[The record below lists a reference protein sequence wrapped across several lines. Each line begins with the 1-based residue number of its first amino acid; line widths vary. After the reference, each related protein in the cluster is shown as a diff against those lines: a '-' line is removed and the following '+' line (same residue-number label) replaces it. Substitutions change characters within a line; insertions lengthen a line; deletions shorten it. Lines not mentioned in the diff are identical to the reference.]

1 MIRADGYDV
10 NLFRSLAR
18 SPRQIKSRV
27 ARKALRLLAVLLAC
41 AVLAPGQR
49 AVYELFGVERG
60 LTNLSITAWAQDK
73 RGLIWVGTERG
84 LFHFD
89 GSQFR
94 RYGEEDGLPNELVMG
109 LGTGPDGTLWVSTFG
124 GLVFKRSARFE
135 KPTDAQLS
143 GPLTAQAVAFRAGKA
158 YFATRSGVAYG
169 DWPSGKDGLRVQLLP
184 VPAEKKS
191 KFAKAVAVGPDGEV
205 WWACGLGLC
214 RYAGK
219 ELERFGVAEGVPEDD
234 YYSLLFDRKGRVW
247 ARSRDHLLG
256 RNSAGRFE
264 RQGGPNVGPTRAGYA
279 QISQD
284 SDGRILVGSMKG
296 LAIQDNGGWSLL
308 NANNGLPVSGVAGAW
323 ADREGALWI
332 ALSGAGLARMPG
344 YSEWTSFSQPDGLTG
359 DVVNGLA
366 QSADGHIWVATP
378 AGLSIAS
385 RVGRDWVWRSVRV
398 PGMDVVHNLS
408 QAWDGSLFVTG
419 NSAVVMRLDPS
430 TRRWTSYGRVVGV
443 AYNALL
449 DRKGRV
455 WVSTDRGLFRSQG
468 KSTALERIDGS
479 IPRNEK
485 ATPRVMKFIGAALG
499 RGEDEV
505 WISTYSGLLHYLDGR
520 WRWLTDDEGLR
531 SLALN
536 APAVDPQ
543 GRVWVGHRDVGGAS
557 LVEFKGGGYTVRT
570 VDGAKGL
577 GEELMYTFH
586 FPRAGG
592 TWALTSNGVQVLK
605 DNSWIRLDRSDGLL
619 WDECSQG
626 AFLSAW
632 DGSYWIGTS
641 RGVSRFA
648 PRAELRAT
656 TPPMAQIT
664 EARWG
669 KTLVEPEQGKKL
681 QVDGRTVQIRFAAL
695 GFRHAALN
703 RFRYRVDNRDWV
715 ETTERSL
722 NLEHLAA
729 GPHTVEVKA
738 GNVESGWNE
747 TAEVV
752 EFEVAARWHE
762 LWWVRLL
769 ILFGSLALVMVVW
782 RLRNRRL
789 ESARKA
795 LERAVEVRTDQ
806 LRLEK
811 QKVVEQHAQI
821 GQLLKKAIE
830 ASRLKS
836 EFLANMSHEIRT
848 PMNAILGLMSLTLDS
863 DLDEKQRE
871 QLDGARSAAVS
882 LLGVLTDI
890 LDLSK
895 IEAGRFEI
903 SPAPFDLHAQL
914 SSVHTLFAH
923 EADAKGLQLE
933 VQIGAD
939 VPVWVE
945 GDKDRLRQ
953 VLVNLM
959 SNAVKFTDK
968 GKVTLQARAMPPR
981 GGHQEIS
988 IVVEDT
994 GIGIAGQHREMI
1006 FEGFRQADGSI
1017 TRRFGGTGLGLA
1029 ITKKILNAMGGRIEM
1044 ESELGRGTRFTVVID
1059 MPVVVREAPG
1069 DKPVPQGEPVGE
1081 RLRILVAEDNIL
1093 NQKVAQRVLEKRGHE
1108 VVLATTGLLALDAM
1122 TRQEFDVVVMDLQ
1135 MPEMDG
1141 IEATRR
1147 MRTGS
1152 SRTSGVPVL
1161 GFTASALPEDRDA
1174 CMAAGMNGLVNK
1186 PVEPRLFV
1194 SEVERLGAQSRR
1206 KSGKP
1211 NE

>member
-1 MIRADGYDV
+1 M
-10 NLFRSLAR
+10 
-18 SPRQIKSRV
+18 
-27 ARKALRLLAVLLAC
+27 
-41 AVLAPGQR
+41 
-49 AVYELFGVERG
+49 
-60 LTNLSITAWAQDK
+60 
-73 RGLIWVGTERG
+73 
-84 LFHFD
+84 
-89 GSQFR
+89 
-94 RYGEEDGLPNELVMG
+94 
-109 LGTGPDGTLWVSTFG
+109 
-124 GLVFKRSARFE
+124 
-135 KPTDAQLS
+135 
-143 GPLTAQAVAFRAGKA
+143 
-158 YFATRSGVAYG
+158 
-169 DWPSGKDGLRVQLLP
+169 
-184 VPAEKKS
+184 
-191 KFAKAVAVGPDGEV
+191 
-205 WWACGLGLC
+205 
-214 RYAGK
+214 
-219 ELERFGVAEGVPEDD
+219 
-234 YYSLLFDRKGRVW
+234 
-247 ARSRDHLLG
+247 
-256 RNSAGRFE
+256 
-264 RQGGPNVGPTRAGYA
+264 AGYA
-279 QISQD
+279 QISAD
-284 SDGRILVGSMKG
+284 SDGRLLVASMKG
-296 LAIQDNGGWSLL
+296 LAIKDEAGWSLL
-308 NANNGLPVSGVAGAW
+308 NANNGLPVSGVSGAW
-323 ADREGALWI
+323 TDREGALWI
-332 ALSGAGLARMPG
+332 ALTGAGLVRLPG
-344 YSEWTSFSQPDGLTG
+344 YSEWTSFSQPDGLSG

-366 QSADGHIWVATP
+366 QSADGRIWVATS
-378 AGLSIAS
+378 AGLSVAS
-385 RVGRDWVWRSVRV
+385 RIGREWKWRTVAV
-398 PGMDVVHNLS
+398 PGMDVVNNLS
-408 QAWDGSLFVTG
+408 QAWDGTMLVTG
-419 NSAVVMRLDPS
+419 NSPVVMRLNPS
-430 TRRWTSYGRVVGV
+430 TGQWTGYGRVVGA
-443 AYNALL
+443 AYSALL

-455 WVSTDRGLFRSQG
+455 WVSTDRGLFRSNG
-468 KSTALERIDGS
+468 KDLVLARLDGE
-479 IPRNEK
+479 IPPVKPPAKNEK
-485 ATPRVMKFIGAALG
+485 PPTVTFIGAALG
-499 RGEDEV
+499 NGEDDL
-505 WISTYSGLLHYLDGR
+505 WISTYNGLLHYLDGR
-520 WRWLTDDEGLR
+520 WRWLTEKEGIR
-531 SLALN
+531 SRALN
-536 APAVDPQ
+536 PPAVDPQ

-586 FPRAGG
+586 FPRTGG
-592 TWALTSNGVQVLK
+592 AWALTSNGVQVFK
-605 DNSWIRLDRSDGLL
+605 DKGWIRLDRSDGLL

-656 TPPMAQIT
+656 PPPMAQIT

-681 QVDGRTVQIRFAAL
+681 QVDGRTVQLRFAAL
-695 GFRHAALN
+695 GFRHAASN

-715 ETTERSL
+715 ETTERTL

-752 EFEVAARWHE
+752 EFEVAASWHE

-769 ILFGSLALVMVVW
+769 ILLASLAMVMVVW

-795 LERAVEVRTDQ
+795 LERAVEVRTEQ

-821 GQLLKKAIE
+821 GQLLEKALE

-903 SPAPFDLHAQL
+903 SPAPFDLHALL
-914 SSVHTLFAH
+914 SSVHTLFSH
-923 EADAKGLQLE
+923 EAEAKGLEME
-933 VQIGAD
+933 VQIGVD
-939 VPVWVE
+939 VPAWVE

-968 GKVTLQARAMPPR
+968 GKVSLQARAMPAR
-981 GGHQEIS
+981 GGQQEIS
-988 IVVEDT
+988 VVVEDT
-994 GIGIAGQHREMI
+994 GIGIAEQHREMV

-1017 TRRFGGTGLGLA
+1017 TRRYGGTGLGLA
-1029 ITKKILNAMGGRIEM
+1029 ITRKILHAMGGRIEM
-1044 ESELGRGTRFTVVID
+1044 VSELGRGTRFTVVVRL
-1059 MPVVVREAPG
+1059 PVVVREASG
-1069 DKPVPQGEPVGE
+1069 EKHGLRGEPAGE

-1093 NQKVAQRVLEKRGHE
+1093 NQKVAQRVL
-1108 VVLATTGLLALDAM
+1108 ASTGLLALDAM

-1147 MRTGS
+1147 MRSGS
-1152 SRTSGVPVL
+1152 PRTSCVPVL

-1194 SEVERLGAQSRR
+1194 SEVERLGAESRR
-1206 KSGKP
+1206 KPGTP